1 MKIGIGLSGV
11 CIPIWKMYVV
21 DWLIKVFAS
30 SYAKLFSL
38 INVSKSFD
46 FLFYKGIEDNL
57 LMQVGLIFKV

>member
-1 MKIGIGLSGV
+1 M
-11 CIPIWKMYVV
+11 WKMYVV

-57 LMQVGLIFKV
+57 LMQVGLIIKV